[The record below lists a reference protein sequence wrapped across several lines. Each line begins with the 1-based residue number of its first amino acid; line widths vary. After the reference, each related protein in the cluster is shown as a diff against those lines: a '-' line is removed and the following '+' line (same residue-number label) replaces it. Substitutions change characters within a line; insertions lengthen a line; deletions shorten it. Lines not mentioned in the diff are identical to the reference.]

1 MSSIASVPAD
11 RKRIIGVLIVR
22 TRRRTM
28 LSPFFAKSEG
38 LLLIDPATRARD
50 FRRNPQRT
58 TEATYDLIV
67 GSGATHLV
75 CGFIAD
81 SERNRLRMQGI
92 DVRIG
97 SCARSIGTLVCGF
110 EDLPPA

>member
-1 MSSIASVPAD
+1 
-11 RKRIIGVLIVR
+11 
-22 TRRRTM
+22 M

-67 GSGATHLV
+67 
-75 CGFIAD
+75 
-81 SERNRLRMQGI
+81 
-92 DVRIG
+92 
-97 SCARSIGTLVCGF
+97 
-110 EDLPPA
+110 